1 MLPALGRRIVTIG
14 GLFAIAMLLAS
25 CGGGG
30 GAGTPAAGSGSLQG
44 PSSSNQPLTAQQMT
58 EVVNASVPE
67 FTSGYATNLDTVTTS
82 TGSRSAQSNPCIHAS
97 PLPQVINPDGLPAN
111 ETYSH
116 DNCTNLDWAP
126 NMTVNGDI
134 NITDTSNNRNSLSY
148 TQTDINLSL
157 AGNDLSGV
165 PFTEVRNGQRFVT
178 APSSHELSVTRQID
192 ALRTLPTQTI
202 EITND
207 WEWHFTAAPGLSVQL
222 LRKLPAGQF
231 DEAHGTAAHS
241 NGASIVVVGFS
252 IAQPLQF
259 DPTCTTPPA
268 FTSGQIKYTQAGGAN
283 PGKFT
288 ATFSGCGIPPVI
300 APA

>member
-1 MLPALGRRIVTIG
+1 MSPCHRILTMC
-14 GLFAIAMLLAS
+14 GLLAAAALLAS

-30 GAGTPAAGSGSLQG
+30 GAGTPAAGSAQT
-44 PSSSNQPLTAQQMT
+44 SSTSQLTAQEMT
-58 EVVNASVPE
+58 NIVNASVPE

-268 FTSGQIKYTQAGGAN
+268 FTSGQIKYTQVGGAN

-288 ATFSGCGIPPVI
+288 ATFSGCGIPPAI
-300 APA
+300 AAH